1 MAYAAGA
8 MALMRYLTKGAL
20 RQTKL
25 LSPYKSSK
33 VYADGVKVKKGKKL
47 KNIKTGFV
55 GIKDKTSKTM
65 KTKQELTMIGSGINR
80 GLKSVGVSARNRS
93 KALAGYNTGYKHLR
107 KNKKLYGSAVAGG
120 VAFDIF
126 DDD

>member
-20 RQTKL
+20 RQTKR
-25 LSPYKSSK
+25 LSPYKSTTT
-33 VYADGVKVKKGKKL
+33 VTGKGL
-47 KNIKTGFV
+47 KDRTGKFRKTSIM

-65 KTKQELTMIGSGINR
+65 KTKQELTAIGSGINK
-80 GLKSVGVSARNRS
+80 GLKTVGVSARNRS

-107 KNKKLYGSAVAGG
+107 KNKKLYGSAIAGG

>member
-47 KNIKTGFV
+47 KNIKTGFEAS
-55 GIKDKTSKTM
+55 KDKHSKTM
-65 KTKQELTMIGSGINR
+65 KTKQEFTMIGSGINK
-80 GLKSVGVSARNRS
+80 GLKGLGFSATNRS
-93 KALAGYNTGYKHLR
+93 KAIAGYNTGYKHLR

>member
-20 RQTKL
+20 RQTKR
-25 LSPYKSSK
+25 LSPYKSTTT
-33 VYADGVKVKKGKKL
+33 VTGKGL
-47 KNIKTGFV
+47 KDKTGKFRKTSFM

-65 KTKQELTMIGSGINR
+65 KTKQELTAIGSGINK
-80 GLKSVGVSARNRS
+80 GLKTVGVSARNRS

-120 VAFDIF
+120 VAFHIF
-126 DDD
+126 CSY

>member
-20 RQTKL
+20 RQTKR
-25 LSPYKSSK
+25 LSPYKSTTT
-33 VYADGVKVKKGKKL
+33 VTGKGL
-47 KNIKTGFV
+47 KDRTGKFRKTSIM

-65 KTKQELTMIGSGINR
+65 KTKQELTAIGSGINK
-80 GLKSVGVSARNRS
+80 GLKTVGVSARNRS

-107 KNKKLYGSAVAGG
+107 KNKKLYGAGIAGG

>member
-20 RQTKL
+20 RQTKR
-25 LSPYKSSK
+25 LSPYKSTVEK
-33 VYADGVKVKKGKKL
+33 VGKGKKTTS
-47 KNIKTGFV
+47 KFV

-80 GLKSVGVSARNRS
+80 GLKSVGVSAKNRS
-93 KALAGYNTGYKHLR
+93 KPGCER
-107 KNKKLYGSAVAGG
+107 PREKLVR
-120 VAFDIF
+120 VKLLV
-126 DDD
+126 

>member
-20 RQTKL
+20 RQTKR
-25 LSPYKSSK
+25 LSPYKSTVEK
-33 VYADGVKVKKGKKL
+33 VGKGKKTNS
-47 KNIKTGFV
+47 KFV

-93 KALAGYNTGYKHLR
+93 KALAGYNTGYKHVK
-107 KNKKLYGSAVAGG
+107 KNKKLYGAGIAGG

>member
-20 RQTKL
+20 RQTKR
-25 LSPYKSSK
+25 LSPYKSTTT
-33 VYADGVKVKKGKKL
+33 VTGKGL
-47 KNIKTGFV
+47 KDRTGKFRKTSIM

-65 KTKQELTMIGSGINR
+65 KTKQELTAIGSGINK
-80 GLKSVGVSARNRS
+80 GLKTVGVSARNRS

>member
-20 RQTKL
+20 RQTKR
-25 LSPYKSSK
+25 LSPYKSTLEK
-33 VYADGVKVKKGKKL
+33 VGKGKKTTS
-47 KNIKTGFV
+47 KFV

-65 KTKQELTMIGSGINR
+65 KTKQELTMIGSGINK
-80 GLKSVGVSARNRS
+80 GLKTVGVSARNRS

-107 KNKKLYGSAVAGG
+107 KNKKLYGAGIAGG

>member
-20 RQTKL
+20 RQTKR
-25 LSPYKSSK
+25 LSPYKSTVEK
-33 VYADGVKVKKGKKL
+33 VGKGKKSKSL
-47 KNIKTGFV
+47 FEAS
-55 GIKDKTSKTM
+55 KDKTSKTM
-65 KTKQELTMIGSGINR
+65 KTKQEFTMIGSGINR

-107 KNKKLYGSAVAGG
+107 KNKKLYGAGIAGG